1 MQQEIALT
9 LGECLN
15 GNIPFIASIAP
26 LPRAPSGPLQNRPAL
41 RERAGRCGRTGEP
54 IFGRGGRG
62 GRREESA
69 VGRDGALSPYG
80 TASVA
85 NPTGIRLTVWMR

>member
-1 MQQEIALT
+1 MQQEIVLT

-41 RERAGRCGRTGEP
+41 QERAGALRQNRRTDFRP
-54 IFGRGGRG
+54 
-62 GRREESA
+62 RR
-69 VGRDGALSPYG
+69 
-80 TASVA
+80 
-85 NPTGIRLTVWMR
+85 